1 MKSMRKALAAV
12 LCAAMVVTLV
22 PSGSADAAKKPS
34 VKKKVSVVVGK
45 TAKIKVKNAA
55 KNAKVTWK
63 TSNKKVAKLGKKVV
77 KGKKA
82 SVVVKGVKVGSAKV
96 TAAYKAGSKKAKLVC
111 KVKVTTAVPENK
123 TTPSNIPVVSPTEP
137 SQVQTTPPAVQETE
151 QPKATATAKPTK
163 RPTASPTPKPT
174 ATPVPSPDAAIYKT
188 YVDINVDGVVDD
200 TWDFAEEMAID
211 NWYADPEQN
220 DTGKAQTSNA
230 KAKMLWTES
239 YLYILVT
246 ADDPEIDN
254 GNDATY
260 LQDSIELFFDQNNAK
275 VDYSQSNAFQYRL
288 VINPKEGSEE
298 PAGVLTDKNS
308 WDGEDIIS
316 AAKTTETGY
325 ACEFAIPLKTAPVVK
340 GFSGIEIQVNDAS
353 AGVRNGT
360 WNLFADP
367 ANGDT
372 IPYSDTTVFGDCQYM
387 IKTQPKVIPLNLT
400 EDNLDMRLPD
410 QFRVIKTDA
419 DGNQVLDEEG
429 NPVYEVDANGNY
441 IPQDGVMNTESKLE
455 NGELHCKT
463 ANNAVVYFSD
473 GTEARTVLKGET
485 AKVKITGTYKAG
497 AEEDATAT
505 AFRMW
510 MVDSNG
516 RKLTGDSPV
525 TTSNQEIVT
534 VEQLNA
540 DADGNFEFEL
550 EFVATEGDKPADDG
564 YESAGN
570 CDGIM
575 IKAQSYNATIGDLVI
590 KSVVITVDDPIRN
603 DKPATDD
610 PATDGPVEEK

>member
-1 MKSMRKALAAV
+1 M
-12 LCAAMVVTLV
+12 
-22 PSGSADAAKKPS
+22 
-34 VKKKVSVVVGK
+34 
-45 TAKIKVKNAA
+45 
-55 KNAKVTWK
+55 
-63 TSNKKVAKLGKKVV
+63 
-77 KGKKA
+77 
-82 SVVVKGVKVGSAKV
+82 
-96 TAAYKAGSKKAKLVC
+96 YKR
-111 KVKVTTAVPENK
+111 
-123 TTPSNIPVVSPTEP
+123 
-137 SQVQTTPPAVQETE
+137 Q
-151 QPKATATAKPTK
+151 
-163 RPTASPTPKPT
+163 
-174 ATPVPSPDAAIYKT
+174 AIYKT

-340 GFSGIEIQVNDAS
+340 GFSGIELQVNDAS

>member
-1 MKSMRKALAAV
+1 MKSMKKALAAV

-34 VKKKVSVVVGK
+34 VKKKVSVEVGK

-63 TSNKKVAKLGKKVV
+63 TSNKKIVKLGKKVT

-82 SVVVKGVKVGSAKV
+82 NVVVKGVKKGSAKV
-96 TAAYKAGSKKAKLVC
+96 TATYKAGSKKAKLVC
-111 KVKVTTAVPENK
+111 KVTVTKAKSNV
-123 TTPSNIPVVSPTEP
+123 TPSDNPVVSPTAT
-137 SQVQTTPPAVQETE
+137 SQVQTTPPAGQET
-151 QPKATATAKPTK
+151 QAPDPTATARPTK

-174 ATPVPSPDAAIYKT
+174 ATPVPSPDATIYKT
-188 YVDINVDGVVDD
+188 YVDINVDGVVDE
-200 TWDFAEEMAID
+200 TWDFADEMAID
-211 NWYADPEQN
+211 NWYADSEQN
-220 DTGKAQTSNA
+220 DTGEAQTSNA

-260 LQDSIELFFDQNNAK
+260 LQDSVELFFDQNNAK
-275 VDYSQSNAFQYRL
+275 VDYSASNAFQYRL
-288 VINPKEGSEE
+288 VINPKEGSED

-316 AAKTTETGY
+316 AAQTSETGY
-325 ACEFAIPLKTAPVVK
+325 VCEFAIPLKDAPVVK
-340 GFSGIEIQVNDAS
+340 GFSGVEIQINDAS

-400 EDNLDMRLPD
+400 EDNVDMRLPD
-410 QFRVIKTDA
+410 QFRVIKTDD

-429 NPVYEVDANGNY
+429 NPVYETDENGNY
-441 IPQDGVMNTESKLE
+441 IPQDGVMNTESRLE
-455 NGELHCKT
+455 NGELYCKT

-497 AEEDATAT
+497 EDEDDDAT

-516 RKLTGDSPV
+516 RTLTGDSPV
-525 TTSNQEIVT
+525 TTSNQEVVT
-534 VEQLNA
+534 VGQLNA
-540 DADGNFEFEL
+540 DADGNFEIEL
-550 EFVATEGDKPADDG
+550 EFEAREGDKLADDG

-575 IKAQSYNATIGDLVI
+575 IKAQSFNAVIGDLVI

-603 DKPATDD
+603 DNPVTDE
-610 PATDGPVEEK
+610 PVDEPVDEQ